1 MTLDQVGALLSML
14 AAYDGRN
21 VGEADVVV
29 WGRQMADLDFND
41 AAEAIHQHYAETDE
55 WAKPSHVRARAEKIR
70 NARNV
75 RPEVIAP
82 GCYEPEP
89 SERRR
94 LAGVQEGPQALAG
107 VQVPGGVAQCR
118 DVLGAILDRL
128 AAVHSDGEVT
138 ESDRVRLRALER
150 ARAERKGRRS

>member
-1 MTLDQVGALLSML
+1 VTLDQVAALLKVL

-21 VGEADVVV
+21 VGESDLMV
-29 WGRQMADLDFND
+29 WGRQMADLDFQD
-41 AAEAIHQHYAETDE
+41 AIEAVHQHYAETAE

-89 SERRR
+89 SERHR
-94 LAGVQEGPQALAG
+94 LLAAHEGPPALSG
-107 VQVPGGVAQCR
+107 VVVQDGVAQCR

-150 ARAERKGRRS
+150 ARSERKGRRS

>member
-1 MTLDQVGALLSML
+1 VILDEIGDLLKVL

-21 VGEADVVV
+21 VGESDLMV
-29 WGRQMADLDFND
+29 WGRQMADLDFQD
-41 AAEAIHQHYAETDE
+41 AIEAVHQHYAETAE

-94 LAGVQEGPQALAG
+94 LAAVHEGPPTLAG
-107 VQVPGGVAQCR
+107 VQVQGGVAQCR